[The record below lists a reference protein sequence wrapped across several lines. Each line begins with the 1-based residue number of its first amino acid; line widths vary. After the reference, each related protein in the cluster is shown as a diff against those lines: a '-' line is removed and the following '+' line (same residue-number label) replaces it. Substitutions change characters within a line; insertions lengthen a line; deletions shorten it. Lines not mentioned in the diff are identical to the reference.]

1 MASKKQDLEM
11 GKIAEDETIPI
22 LNEYFKT
29 TFKKND
35 NAYGVIDFFNE
46 DKTIYIELKAR
57 RLKHNQYETTM
68 IGQNKIKYYK
78 NLKGCSCYLCFKYID
93 GLYFIKYEKQLF
105 KTFKTDTIKINF
117 RQDVGKTEFSD
128 VIYIPYKHLIKI
140 KD

>member
-1 MASKKQDLEM
+1 MATKKQDLKM

-29 TFKKND
+29 IFKKNE

-57 RLKHNQYETTM
+57 RLKHNQYETAM
-68 IGQNKIKYYK
+68 IGQNKIRYYK
-78 NLKGCSCYLCFKYID
+78 NLKDCACYLCFKYID
-93 GLYFIKYEKQLF
+93 GLFIIKYDKELF
-105 KTFKTDTIKINF
+105 KTFKMETIKINF
-117 RQDVGKTEFSD
+117 RQDVGRAEFSD
-128 VIYIPYKHLIKI
+128 VLYIPYIHLIKI